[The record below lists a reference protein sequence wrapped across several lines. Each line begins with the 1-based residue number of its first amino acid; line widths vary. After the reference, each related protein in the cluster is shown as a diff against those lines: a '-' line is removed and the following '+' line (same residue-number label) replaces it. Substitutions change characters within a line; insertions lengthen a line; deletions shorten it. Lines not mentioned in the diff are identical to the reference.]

1 MAATARGTPAVRRR
15 TISLRLR
22 LTLSY
27 GGVFFAVGFL
37 LVAVSYVLI
46 RQVLVH
52 NPGEF
57 LGRVAEHLGLSPAF
71 LASRMPSPSGGQE
84 TVAAFMRTVQDQVVS
99 QLSHGLTFV
108 SFIALAVAAMLSV
121 ALGWLIAGRMLRPLQ
136 EIAVAARR
144 ASASTLHERIAM
156 QGPSDELRELADTFD
171 GMLARLEAAFEAQ
184 RDFVANASHELRTP
198 LAIMRTEVD
207 VTLADSR
214 ASGAEL
220 RRMAETVRSAVAR
233 SEDVIDRL
241 LVLAESEQLTDTH
254 AVALDELTAVVIA
267 RRTPAA
273 RARGLSFAADLG
285 PAPVRG
291 DAALLERLVDN
302 LIDNAVRYASAD
314 SVVTIAV
321 GADPGGVTLRV
332 ANSGEVI
339 APDELSHLFE
349 RFYRRGTSRSRN
361 DGGAGLGL
369 AIVAAVA
376 EAHGG
381 TATAA
386 GPGGGGLTVTVT
398 LPAAARPAPTAAG
411 AGTASGN

>member
-1 MAATARGTPAVRRR
+1 MRRR

-27 GGVFFAVGFL
+27 GGVFFTLGFVL
-37 LVAVSYVLI
+37 IAVSYVLA

-57 LGRVAEHLGLSPAF
+57 LSHVAERLGLSPAF

-84 TVAAFMRTVQDQVVS
+84 TVATFMRAVQDRIVS
-99 QLSHGLTFV
+99 QLLHGLTLLAFT
-108 SFIALAVAAMLSV
+108 SLAVAAVLSV
-121 ALGWLIAGRMLRPLQ
+121 GLGWLIAGRMLRPLQ
-136 EIAVAARR
+136 EIAIAARR

-171 GMLARLEAAFEAQ
+171 AMLARLESAFEAQ

-207 VTLADSR
+207 VTLADPQ

-220 RRMAETVRSAVAR
+220 RRMADTVRTAVAR
-233 SEDVIDRL
+233 SEDIIDKL
-241 LVLAESEQLTDTH
+241 LVLAESEQLADRQTVDLSSL
-254 AVALDELTAVVIA
+254 VADVVS
-267 RRTPAA
+267 RLTPAA
-273 RARGLSFAADLG
+273 HVRGLSFALDLQ
-285 PAPVRG
+285 PAAVQG
-291 DAALLERLVDN
+291 DRALLERLVDN
-302 LIDNAVRYASAD
+302 LIDNAVRYAGAD
-314 SVVTIAV
+314 SVVAVAV
-321 GADPGGVTLRV
+321 GERPDGAMLRV

-339 APDELSHLFE
+339 DPDELPRLFE

-361 DGGAGLGL
+361 DGGAGLGM

-381 TATAA
+381 AAAAA
-386 GPGGGGLTVTVT
+386 GPAGGGLVVTVT
-398 LPAAARPAPTAAG
+398 LPSAALPPAP
-411 AGTASGN
+411 

>member
-1 MAATARGTPAVRRR
+1 MRRR

-27 GGVFFAVGFL
+27 GGVFFTLGFVL
-37 LVAVSYVLI
+37 IAVSYVLA

-57 LGRVAEHLGLSPAF
+57 LSHVAERLGLSPAF

-84 TVAAFMRTVQDQVVS
+84 TVATFMRAVQDRIVS
-99 QLSHGLTFV
+99 QLLHGLTLLAFT
-108 SFIALAVAAMLSV
+108 SLAVAAVLSV
-121 ALGWLIAGRMLRPLQ
+121 GLGWLIAGRMLRPLQ
-136 EIAVAARR
+136 EIAIAARR

-171 GMLARLEAAFEAQ
+171 AMLARLESAFEAQ

-207 VTLADSR
+207 VTLADPQ
-214 ASGAEL
+214 ASGAAL
-220 RRMAETVRSAVAR
+220 RRMADTVRTAVAR
-233 SEDVIDRL
+233 SEDIIDKL
-241 LVLAESEQLTDTH
+241 LVLAESEQLADRQTVDLSSL
-254 AVALDELTAVVIA
+254 VADVVS
-267 RRTPAA
+267 RLTPAA
-273 RARGLSFAADLG
+273 HVRGLSFALDLQ
-285 PAPVRG
+285 PAAVQG
-291 DAALLERLVDN
+291 DRALLERLVDN
-302 LIDNAVRYASAD
+302 LIDNAVRYAGAD
-314 SVVTIAV
+314 SGVAVAV
-321 GADPGGVTLRV
+321 GERPDGAMLRV

-339 APDELSHLFE
+339 DPDELPRLFE

-361 DGGAGLGL
+361 DGGAGLGM

-381 TATAA
+381 AAAAA
-386 GPGGGGLTVTVT
+386 GPAGGGLVVTVT
-398 LPAAARPAPTAAG
+398 LPSAALPPAP
-411 AGTASGN
+411 